1 MKSIFCKLLLC
12 QKLLLLYYVLFCIM
26 PAKFLSNLFLNL
38 ILSLVTLKGRREQKQ
53 KIVSFPNL
61 FCCLTL
67 LHTEKLPPSSA
78 DFENFCKIKM
88 SMFSWLIN
96 IHYLTFIYIILFAS
110 NPSHFAFWRRERQ
123 FSADLMKTLPQQ
135 MRNQPVC
142 NGVQPE
148 RMLILCLNTAFK
160 EIIQASLWHGTQ
172 WSASK
177 CWRWK

>member
-1 MKSIFCKLLLC
+1 
-12 QKLLLLYYVLFCIM
+12 M

-67 LHTEKLPPSSA
+67 LHTEKLPLSSA
-78 DFENFCKIKM
+78 DFENFYKIKM

-110 NPSHFAFWRRERQ
+110 IPFSFCILKERKAVFSWPNENTATTNEKPTCVQWSPARENAN
-123 FSADLMKTLPQQ
+123 SLPQY
-135 MRNQPVC
+135 
-142 NGVQPE
+142 
-148 RMLILCLNTAFK
+148 CLQRDYSSLSLTWNTVISQQTLEMKITFICFNK
-160 EIIQASLWHGTQ
+160 
-172 WSASK
+172 K
-177 CWRWK
+177 VN